1 MHPAA
6 ASSHARGRAASNAT
20 RPPPRRGDGWGL
32 FLITTITTLVLG
44 FVLVTLFAFSMAV
57 IGARSLDGATGLI
70 EIFTRD
76 LPSPEAAVQ
85 REVFKSTFIYD
96 RSGEQLYEIF
106 DPNGGRRTIVP
117 ISEIPQHLI
126 AATVAT
132 EDANFYENPG
142 FDLKA
147 MFRALWQNYRGQG
160 VYSGAST
167 ITQQLIRNALFDP
180 AERFDRSI
188 GRKVKEIVLAY
199 RLSQLYS
206 KDEILE
212 RYLNEI
218 NYGNLAYGI
227 EAASHTY
234 FDKSVNGLTLAEASF
249 LAGLPQSPN
258 DYNPFLNFRS
268 AKERQAEVLGLM
280 VRQGYISEKIAEAAL
295 KQELKLGQARSD
307 ILAPHFVMYVREL
320 LERKYGRNRLFH
332 AGFRVYTTLDMKV
345 QRAAEAASK
354 EHVAKIKE
362 FNANNAAVLAI
373 NPNSGEII
381 AMVGSVDFWDKSI
394 SGQVNMTTAQRQPG
408 STLKPFTY
416 AAAFARGTTSPGSIV
431 LDEPTQFRGAAGEPY
446 IPRNPDGTF
455 RGPVTIRY
463 ALANSLNIPALKT
476 LNEVGVS
483 TMVNLAKRMGITT
496 LNDTQRYGL
505 TVTLGGGEA
514 RMIDLVYA
522 YTPFANGGLQIGE
535 PVADPK
541 PNQREFEPASI
552 LKIVDAEGRVL
563 EEYSPRPGK
572 RIISPQVA
580 WMVTDILADDESR
593 SDTYGR
599 NSPLQLNRPAAAKTG
614 TTDNNEDSWTIG
626 YTPDLVVGVWV
637 GNAGNQP
644 MRVIGGLAGAGAI
657 WNGTM
662 TRALKDVAPRP
673 FARPSGLVQAAFDPR
688 TGMRP
693 GSGVQPKTDWFLES
707 NVPTQWTQPAP
718 PPTPTLIPVKPSS
731 RTAPT
736 QAQPAASGNN
746 PAGAASPVSAQT
758 PTQMTPTTAQQP
770 TAPAQPQITA
780 PLPAA
785 TQQQAEEAE
794 RPLALVVPTSQAR
807 AAESANVVT
816 VPNVIGMT
824 EAEARQAIQNVGL
837 TNTYTNFQG
846 AGDVTDKNT
855 FNRTGAGRVLSQSP
869 QSGTAIM
876 RGATV
881 YIAVRRN

>member
-1 MHPAA
+1 MQSAA
-6 ASSHARGRAASNAT
+6 ASNRPRGRAASNAM

-32 FLITTITTLVLG
+32 FLITTVTTLVLG
-44 FVLVTLFAFSMAV
+44 FVLVTLFAFSIAV

-70 EIFTRD
+70 EVFTRD
-76 LPSPEAAVQ
+76 LPSPEAAVE

-96 RSGEQLYEIF
+96 RNGEQLYEIF

-206 KDEILE
+206 KDQILE

-234 FDKSVNGLTLAEASF
+234 FDKTVKGLNLAEASF

-258 DYNPFLNFRS
+258 DYNPFLNFRA

-280 VRQGYISEKIAEAAL
+280 IRQGYISESIAEGAL

-307 ILAPHFVMYVREL
+307 ILAPHFIMYVREM

-332 AGFRVYTTLDMKV
+332 AGFRVYTTLDMRV
-345 QRAAEAASK
+345 QRAAEAAAK

-446 IPRNPDGTF
+446 IPRNPNGQF
-455 RGPVTIRY
+455 HGPITIRY

-476 LNEVGVS
+476 LNEVGIS

-535 PVADPK
+535 PVVEPK
-541 PNQREFEPASI
+541 VNQREFEPASI

-563 EEYSPRPGK
+563 EEYSPRLGK

-580 WMVTDILADDESR
+580 WMVTDILADDDAR

-599 NSPLQLNRPAAAKTG
+599 NSPLQINRPAAAKTG

-637 GNAGNQP
+637 GNASNQP

-662 TRALKDVAPRP
+662 QRSLKDVAPRP
-673 FARPSGLVQAAFDPR
+673 FARPSGLVQVAFDPR

-693 GSGVQPKTDWFLES
+693 GNGIASKSDWFLES
-707 NVPTQWTQPAP
+707 NVPTQWTQATSPPTATLVPVKPAARVSP
-718 PPTPTLIPVKPSS
+718 PVASGRQATIVPAVPTTPITPSPQGINSPIPIQQPQPQPSSQQPQPPPEEVERPPTPLPLVP
-731 RTAPT
+731 P
-736 QAQPAASGNN
+736 
-746 PAGAASPVSAQT
+746 SPV
-758 PTQMTPTTAQQP
+758 
-770 TAPAQPQITA
+770 
-780 PLPAA
+780 LPA
-785 TQQQAEEAE
+785 
-794 RPLALVVPTSQAR
+794 
-807 AAESANVVT
+807 ESPNIVT
-816 VPNVIGMT
+816 VPNVAGMT
-824 EAEARQAIQNVGL
+824 EADARQTIQNIGL
-837 TNTYTNFQG
+837 NNTYTNYQG
-846 AGDVTDKNT
+846 AGDVTDKSVL
-855 FNRTGAGRVLSQSP
+855 NRTASGRVLSQSP
-869 QSGTAIM
+869 QPGGLVARGT
-876 RGATV
+876 TV
-881 YIAVRRN
+881 YIAVRRG